1 MNKSA
6 REWAK
11 CHIDDHHFKSD
22 IYYARLENRLMNV
35 LTDARRRFTILA
47 DPAVRREIS
56 FLCAAYLEDTVS
68 GFGIFQTFR
77 NIYESRNGSKWGEGN
92 EDYLDDEVN
101 LEDIGFLISHSLSDT
116 SASDEA
122 SAQIIAVSGILFPI
136 LIQAWESAP
145 ECSEMRA
152 VIGSLISGDNY
163 DDAVSLMIWLF
174 TRCYLTRVV
183 DAERDLENSATEYSR
198 ETGLP
203 YRQLLF
209 TLKCNGASEC
219 LLSVMKLRPAE
230 FLAAL
235 AATYGCERMQNHLE
249 SSVYIPTSVF
259 EIVEVSQGSIHAR
272 CIQTEEI
279 APGAEGV
286 VFEISR
292 DSFHLTRDVTPGIY
306 FTGALM
312 RYADCWNLNGMA
324 IFNTENPLESR

>member
-174 TRCYLTRVV
+174 TRC
-183 DAERDLENSATEYSR
+183 
-198 ETGLP
+198 
-203 YRQLLF
+203 
-209 TLKCNGASEC
+209 
-219 LLSVMKLRPAE
+219 
-230 FLAAL
+230 
-235 AATYGCERMQNHLE
+235 
-249 SSVYIPTSVF
+249 
-259 EIVEVSQGSIHAR
+259 
-272 CIQTEEI
+272 
-279 APGAEGV
+279 
-286 VFEISR
+286 
-292 DSFHLTRDVTPGIY
+292 
-306 FTGALM
+306 
-312 RYADCWNLNGMA
+312 
-324 IFNTENPLESR
+324 